1 LAQLNESRI
10 VTLTGPGG
18 VGKTTLAL
26 EAARRAGNTIADQ
39 VHLVRLAA
47 VDAGAHVREVFATQL
62 GVLAAGPGAAAVD
75 AVVDHL
81 TNRRALL
88 VVDNCEHVIDEAAA
102 VVEHLVA
109 QLPDVRVLATSREA
123 LAVPGEVQLTV
134 HPLSISD
141 GAEDA
146 SRIAAAPAVRLFVER
161 ARAVRPSFVLDA
173 DTAPVVAAICRQLDG
188 IPLAIELA
196 AARVKALPPA
206 EIAARLS
213 DRFALLTG
221 GPRTG
226 EARHRTL
233 RATLDWS
240 YQLLTEAE
248 RRLLR
253 RLAVFR
259 GGWTVTA
266 AEQVCGFAGLDRGAV
281 MDGLFRLV
289 DRSIVVPDP
298 ATGWFRL
305 LATVGEYAEQRLTE
319 AGEAELCRNRHLDC
333 YSRLA
338 EQYGPLVR
346 FGGVGWER
354 ITEDYDNL
362 RAAVD
367 RALQRAAAGVDTR
380 FRLAAGLMW
389 FWAYGPR
396 YEGVGAFTGLLDAKG
411 APTAGRARA
420 LQALALLHVY
430 YPTPR
435 SRAAARESLALFQ
448 QLGDDHNAAISKLVI
463 AWEAQYDGDADTA
476 LAMVTDSRH
485 RLGDADRGWWR
496 AMTYYVE
503 ACLQLRLGAFDASAR
518 LWRHSLDLIEPT
530 GDPIM
535 PGGILAHLGVAL
547 REAGRTAEA
556 LTVLGDVVDKA
567 RAVGSLH
574 SHAFALV
581 QLAHARLD
589 LGDGDQVTPLLREA
603 DEVASRVHNP
613 RCQAWAAWGRARIA
627 HAHGDVAAA
636 AQDCRTAVALL
647 QDRDFPWARARLWA
661 LTADC
666 ADAAGQPAEARHA
679 RDMADALVASTAGAV
694 S

>member
-1 LAQLNESRI
+1 
-10 VTLTGPGG
+10 
-18 VGKTTLAL
+18 
-26 EAARRAGNTIADQ
+26 
-39 VHLVRLAA
+39 
-47 VDAGAHVREVFATQL
+47 
-62 GVLAAGPGAAAVD
+62 
-75 AVVDHL
+75 VVDHL
-81 TNRRALL
+81 SDRRALL

-102 VVEHLVA
+102 VVERLVA
-109 QLPDVRVLATSREA
+109 QVPDVRVLATSREA

-134 HPLSISD
+134 SPLSTPE
-141 GAEDA
+141 GTEDA
-146 SRIAAAPAVRLFVER
+146 GRIAAAPAVRLFVER

-188 IPLAIELA
+188 MPLAIELA
-196 AARVKALPPA
+196 AARTKALPPA
-206 EIAARLS
+206 EIATRLT

-221 GPRTG
+221 GARTG

-240 YQLLTEAE
+240 YGLLTEPE

-266 AEQVCGFAGLDRGAV
+266 AEQVCGFAGLEPDVVLDA
-281 MDGLFRLV
+281 LFRLV
-289 DRSIVVPDP
+289 DQSVVVPDP
-298 ATGWFRL
+298 ATGRFRL
-305 LATVGEYAEQRLTE
+305 LATVREYAEQRLTD
-319 AGEAELCRNRHLDC
+319 AGEAELCHNRHLDY
-333 YSRLA
+333 YSSLA

-354 ITEDYDNL
+354 ITEEYDNL

-367 RALQRAAAGVDTR
+367 RALQRAPADLDTG
-380 FRLAAGLMW
+380 FRLAVGLMW
-389 FWAYGPR
+389 FWLYGLR
-396 YEGVGAFTGLLDAKG
+396 YEGVRAFTGLLDPGG
-411 APTAGRARA
+411 ASTAGQARA
-420 LQALALLHVY
+420 LQALALLHIY

-435 SRAAARESLALFQ
+435 SRAAARESLALFER
-448 QLGDDHNAAISKLVI
+448 LGDDHNAAISTLAI

-476 LAMVTDSRH
+476 LAMVTDSRQ
-485 RLGDADRGWWR
+485 RLGDADNGWWR

-503 ACLQLRLGAFDASAR
+503 ASLQLRLGAFDTSAK
-518 LWRHSLDLIEPT
+518 LWRHSLDLIRPT
-530 GDPIM
+530 GDPVM

-547 REAGRTAEA
+547 REAGRTGEA
-556 LTVLGDVVDKA
+556 LTVLDEVVDHA

-589 LGDGDQVTPLLREA
+589 LGDGDRVTPLLREA
-603 DEVASRVHNP
+603 DEVARRGRNP

-627 HAHGDVAAA
+627 HAHGDVALA
-636 AQDCRTAVALL
+636 AQECRTAVALL
-647 QDRDFPWARARLWA
+647 QDREFPWARARLWA

-666 ADAAGQPAEARHA
+666 ADAAGQAAEARHA
-679 RDMADALVASTAGAV
+679 RDLADALAGSTAGAG